1 MIKEGISVKKAFET
15 PAIEVFR
22 MQVSEE
28 LTVSSTEPIGEA
40 IGTFG
45 LRGIASVEDWFTK

>member
-1 MIKEGISVKKAFET
+1 MKKAFET

-28 LTVSSTEPIGEA
+28 LTLSGEYDIIGN
-40 IGTFG
+40 
-45 LRGIASVEDWFTK
+45 GITMFKARATVEDWTITE

>member
-1 MIKEGISVKKAFET
+1 VKKAFET

-28 LTVSSTEPIGEA
+28 LTLSGDLGETIG
-40 IGTFG
+40 FG
-45 LRGIASVEDWFTK
+45 LRGTASVEDWTITE

>member
-1 MIKEGISVKKAFET
+1 MKKAFET

-28 LTVSSTEPIGEA
+28 LTVSTPDLGENIGL
-40 IGTFG
+40 G
-45 LRGIASVEDWFTK
+45 LRGMASVEDWTITE

>member
-1 MIKEGISVKKAFET
+1 MKKAFET

-28 LTVSSTEPIGEA
+28 LTLSGELTEHIG
-40 IGTFG
+40 FG
-45 LRGIASVEDWFTK
+45 LRGIASVEDWTFTK

>member
-1 MIKEGISVKKAFET
+1 MKKAFET

-28 LTVSSTEPIGEA
+28 LTVSSTDPIGEA

-45 LRGIASVEDWFTK
+45 LRGMASVEDWTVTE